1 MMAANVLWCPLLV
14 VRPALLTRVV
24 MSLCASL
31 PNQRTLLHHSATIAS
46 LCHYCI
52 TLPLLHH
59 SATIAS
65 LCPHY
70 FQTKT
75 AIGCNLL
82 KTGQTAVRARISAI
96 FFPILRSSYC
106 LTHRAGKDPEI
117 GPDSSYPPWV
127 FALADPAPTR
137 QVLFLPTLRASAI
150 HC

>member
-1 MMAANVLWCPLLV
+1 MCSPSHLLSGDRHDGSQCSLV
-14 VRPALLTRVV
+14 PVACCSSRPFESRRYVALRIV
-24 MSLCASL
+24 AQ
-31 PNQRTLLHHSATIAS
+31 PAH
-46 LCHYCI
+46 
-52 TLPLLHH
+52 
-59 SATIAS
+59 TIAS

-82 KTGQTAVRARISAI
+82 KTGQTAVRALISAI
-96 FFPILRSSYC
+96 FFPSLPSSYC
-106 LTHRAGKDPEI
+106 LTHCAGKDPEI